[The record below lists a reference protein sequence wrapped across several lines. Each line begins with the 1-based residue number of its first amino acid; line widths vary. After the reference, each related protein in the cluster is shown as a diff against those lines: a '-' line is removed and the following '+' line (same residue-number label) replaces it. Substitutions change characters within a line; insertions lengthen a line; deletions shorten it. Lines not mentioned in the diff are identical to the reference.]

1 MQEQCLRAGKKLV
14 RFNSRPGVRSS
25 ETPRRN
31 EAREAGTQQTMHA
44 LGGHGQCSLLEFML
58 NCSGLDAEG
67 KSTGGRPM
75 VRRQPQSK
83 KEG

>member
-1 MQEQCLRAGKKLV
+1 MQEQCLRAGKKLA

-31 EAREAGTQQTMHA
+31 EAGEAGTHQTMHA
-44 LGGHGQCSLLEFML
+44 LEGHGQCLFLELML

-67 KSTGGRPM
+67 KSTGSRPM
-75 VRRQPQSK
+75 VRPTATVK
-83 KEG
+83 